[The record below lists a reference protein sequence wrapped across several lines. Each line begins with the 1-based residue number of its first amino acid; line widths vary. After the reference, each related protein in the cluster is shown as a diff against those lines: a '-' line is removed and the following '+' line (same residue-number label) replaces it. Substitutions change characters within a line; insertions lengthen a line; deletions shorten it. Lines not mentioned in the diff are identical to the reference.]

1 MELLV
6 YRPYFVWCV
15 HFLKLGMYSSK
26 FQFLLMRIN
35 AKMLKGEPPPV
46 RRLTAAGVTRF
57 AMLRTDVRGF
67 AVAALRAAS
76 HCIALPLLRVA
87 EHCHAMP
94 LLRAAGH

>member
-1 MELLV
+1 
-6 YRPYFVWCV
+6 
-15 HFLKLGMYSSK
+15 MYSSK

-57 AMLRTDVRGF
+57 AMLWTDVRGF
-67 AVAALRAAS
+67 AVAVLRVASHCIAVAVLRAAS
-76 HCIALPLLRVA
+76 HRIASPLLRVA